1 MCSAERLQGQPKSE
15 GIFESTR
22 TYVQGYRSFCIGQE
36 ATQQP
41 PGHSVPSSLLTPS
54 WSFGTVRALRLLSD
68 SASSWQCSTLLD
80 TWYNFPCSGALAVR
94 HLAPSS
100 SRDPP
105 PPFLAAWLC
114 HSTLETAPSSLLA
127 VSLAARCPPDHSTA
141 TASSLFDAL
150 RSVRHPP
157 GQWKLTVLL
166 PCGRVMKLVVV
177 APISYR
183 HPL

>member
-22 TYVQGYRSFCIGQE
+22 TYVQGYRFFCIGQE

-100 SRDPP
+100 SRDPHPHSWLLGFVIALSKQLLPRCLRSASLLGALLTTRQLQP
-105 PPFLAAWLC
+105 PRCSMLFDLFVTLLASGNSPSSFLAAGL
-114 HSTLETAPSSLLA
+114 
-127 VSLAARCPPDHSTA
+127 
-141 TASSLFDAL
+141 
-150 RSVRHPP
+150 
-157 GQWKLTVLL
+157 
-166 PCGRVMKLVVV
+166 
-177 APISYR
+177 
-183 HPL
+183 